1 MSIRS
6 KNNNKINHLLIVD
19 VVAHGA
25 TPVDGV
31 IEEGVLAEVAE
42 GVEEGEEEHE
52 LGSRSGGID
61 DTMAERRAKGNS

>member
-1 MSIRS
+1 M
-6 KNNNKINHLLIVD
+6 D